1 MNGCTVLEDA
11 LAKGGKVV
19 WDPPTRPRL
28 LVPKG
33 MGAAIQQELAT
44 VREVLRRATIFHEQ
58 AAAFIRGGGAIPF
71 LALPEHG
78 QGDGCFS
85 CGALVERGRFRCA
98 ICALAV
104 ALALET

>member
-1 MNGCTVLEDA
+1 MNGCAVLEDA

-19 WDPPTRPRL
+19 WDPPARPRL
-28 LVPKG
+28 FVPKG
-33 MGAAIQQELAT
+33 MGAKIQEDLAT
-44 VREVLRRATIFHEQ
+44 VREVLRRATIFREQ
-58 AAAFIRGGGAIPF
+58 AAAFIREGGAIPF

-104 ALALET
+104 TLVLKT